1 MKLALLLTI
10 ILPIV
15 LSKPTVNLDLDLELN
30 REGATFDDVLGRVQD
45 DLASVAKS
53 KVALLNVLASSAVNT
68 ASDVGTRTAEVGASA
83 VASVNVDNLESAIN
97 ATEDVI
103 KANKVAMIETVF
115 DAKRKLLHGIQ
126 SIPGQINGE
135 RKKTR
140 EIALISWWFLR
151 RESPRKLLFC
161 KNDLTA
167 ASFLFS
173 SRSSAIFLFNVI

>member
-135 RKKTR
+135 RKN
-140 EIALISWWFLR
+140 S
-151 RESPRKLLFC
+151 
-161 KNDLTA
+161 
-167 ASFLFS
+167 
-173 SRSSAIFLFNVI
+173 